1 VAVTAAVVV
10 VIVIV
15 VVFIACIVRTK
26 QVLAL
31 HLALEAGD
39 VTVAKIFA

>member
-1 VAVTAAVVV
+1 VAVTAAV

-15 VVFIACIVRTK
+15 VVFIACVVRTK

-31 HLALEAGD
+31 HLSLEAGD
-39 VTVAKIFA
+39 VSIAKIFT